1 MDRPHTRNRK
11 SLLIRAGTVV
21 FGLLTVSMVV
31 LTLVSD
37 RGLLEVRRK
46 AERLTTLET
55 ETARIQ
61 AENDAR
67 IDEIEAL
74 RTDPNEIERRARE
87 DLKLVRPGEVIL
99 VIPPASQ

>member
-1 MDRPHTRNRK
+1 M
-11 SLLIRAGTVV
+11 
-21 FGLLTVSMVV
+21 FGLLTLSMVV

-37 RGLLEVRRK
+37 RGLLEVHK
-46 AERLTTLET
+46 QAERLTALET

-61 AENDAR
+61 AENDAL

-87 DLKLVRPGEVIL
+87 DLKLARPGEVIL